1 MKHIFI
7 TGISGGLGAYL
18 TRKFVE
24 VGNFQ
29 ITGVSR
35 KKPIYLTPEYPIQ
48 WQKFDLNQTE
58 KINSSIPTIL
68 NNQIMDAL
76 ILNVG
81 IWEKTAFSSDYS
93 FEEMEYAEIY
103 QLIQVNITAN
113 IELVRSILKQG
124 FLKKGGK
131 IIFIGSTWGL
141 ENHGGKEVV
150 FSATKFALR
159 GMVHSLR
166 ENLKHQMISPSVLN
180 LGYLSENEYPQLPQE
195 IQIPLIDV
203 WKAIQFL
210 LATSPYSCVK
220 EIDMPGMF
228 DSNC

>member
-7 TGISGGLGAYL
+7 TGVSSGLGAYL
-18 TRKFVE
+18 TKKLVE
-24 VGNFQ
+24 VGDFQ
-29 ITGVSR
+29 ITGISR
-35 KKPIYLTPEYPIQ
+35 NKPVYLTSEYPIQ

-58 KINSSIPTIL
+58 KINSTISKIL

-81 IWEKTAFSSDYS
+81 IWEKTAFSPDYS
-93 FEEMEYAEIY
+93 FEEIEYGEIY

-113 IELVRSILKQG
+113 IELIRSILKQG

-150 FSATKFALR
+150 F
-159 GMVHSLR
+159 
-166 ENLKHQMISPSVLN
+166 
-180 LGYLSENEYPQLPQE
+180 
-195 IQIPLIDV
+195 
-203 WKAIQFL
+203 
-210 LATSPYSCVK
+210 
-220 EIDMPGMF
+220 
-228 DSNC
+228 